1 MSFLGTMR
9 ERARERAREIV
20 VRDPPYPPPRPFRE
34 SLVSGG
40 FALIAEVK
48 YATPRD
54 GLLGV
59 DESPQE
65 LAREFER
72 LGARALSC
80 LTEPAFFAGRPE
92 HLAMARRG
100 ASLPVMMKDFVVD
113 IRQILLGRSFGAD
126 AVLLITEMLDRAELE
141 DLLAFARSLGMEC
154 LVEVHGHRGLEK
166 ALAAGAGIIGVNCR
180 DLDTLKVFPGRHEEM
195 APELPGGVVKVA
207 ESGIESGERLGC
219 IARAGYD
226 AALVGRAFAQ
236 KGLREEIFRVG
247 QDLRHNAA

>member
-1 MSFLGTMR
+1 
-9 ERARERAREIV
+9 
-20 VRDPPYPPPRPFRE
+20 
-34 SLVSGG
+34 
-40 FALIAEVK
+40 
-48 YATPRD
+48 
-54 GLLGV
+54 
-59 DESPQE
+59 
-65 LAREFER
+65 
-72 LGARALSC
+72 
-80 LTEPAFFAGRPE
+80 
-92 HLAMARRG
+92 
-100 ASLPVMMKDFVVD
+100 
-113 IRQILLGRSFGAD
+113 
-126 AVLLITEMLDRAELE
+126 
-141 DLLAFARSLGMEC
+141 MEC